1 MKKLFLLLFSVLAFT
16 SQVRADVEWTIWEG
30 SMNAS
35 SSGTAGSWDN
45 SLYLKS
51 NNFANLSVGDV
62 IYFTLTKNGN
72 ASGQAHVVLYY
83 QNTLVKDAET
93 TWPETEFTSFDTDGN
108 CSYTITSDNLKYFNG
123 YYDGECTSVEFINL
137 AIKGCDFTLS
147 KVSIKKHFSV
157 IKTTLSDD
165 DVSLGDWANQYEIES
180 SKLSNV
186 KAGDYFYVPATK
198 QMTKDDESAVDYW
211 QAQFYYDWTNLY
223 NVNSVNHDIWA
234 KIQEADVSN
243 ITSKKFHLK
252 GQYYNCTGV
261 YLLHPINSFNIG
273 SIGMATFSAAQTVK
287 VPDGLT
293 AYKATVSGDN
303 VTLTT
308 FTGNIIPANQGAII
322 KGPQG
327 SVVEFAA
334 TSEGSSDISDLIAV
348 TTATDVTTLDNNYDY
363 YVLYAGTGEKE
374 DELDLSI
381 LLGNFGNWNNKIT
394 WDSST
399 NTATYTEQT
408 PNGEGGWV
416 GKDWSAYDKLKLN
429 FSANTLNADA
439 TFYVAYNGHDDA
451 TTEATL
457 TQGSTSSIEIDLNSN
472 YKDAIGNFSMWS
484 GATSGS
490 ITFESAALIDNDG
503 ATVAEFRK
511 TESGTIAAN
520 KAYLRIEKSETPSK
534 LNIVFAED
542 ENKQD
547 EEQQGET
554 NSIRN
559 IANTNVNNNVVYN
572 MNGQRVGSDYK
583 GLVIVNGKKLLRK

>member
-30 SMNAS
+30 EITQGNVQGKSKLDFSILEEGDMICVY
-35 SSGTAGSWDN
+35 GTG
-45 SLYLKS
+45 
-51 NNFANLSVGDV
+51 
-62 IYFTLTKNGN
+62 
-72 ASGQAHVVLYY
+72 
-83 QNTLVKDAET
+83 
-93 TWPETEFTSFDTDGN
+93 
-108 CSYTITSDNLKYFNG
+108 
-123 YYDGECTSVEFINL
+123 
-137 AIKGCDFTLS
+137 TLS
-147 KVSIKKHFSV
+147 KAISRVSGNDWGTWTSLQSYAPAVDATYGYYHVVTADFLTNFNYSSDETKCWAVQNWNDGTITKVTIKKAKSA
-157 IKTTLSDD
+157 IRTTLSSVTKNTDD
-165 DVSLGDWANQYEIES
+165 NFEYTIPKAD
-180 SKLSNV
+180 LSNMV
-186 KAGDYFYVPATK
+186 EGDFIRLSTSQRSEVSGKGYKIEFK
-198 QMTKDDESAVDYW
+198 Q
-211 QAQFYYDWTNLY
+211 TNDKGSTYTTLWGPTHDAIWRIDNTAITDGIKNYPLYIYGELY
-223 NVNSVNHDIWA
+223 N
-234 KIQEADVSN
+234 SN
-243 ITSKKFHLK
+243 
-252 GQYYNCTGV
+252 GV
-261 YLLHPINSFNIG
+261 YLYHPINSFKIG
-273 SIGMATFSAAQTVK
+273 SIGMATFSAAQKVK
-287 VPDGLT
+287 VPEGLT
-293 AYKATVSGDN
+293 AYKATVSGNN
-303 VTLTT
+303 VTLTP
-308 FTGNIIPANQGAII
+308 FTNNIIPADQGAII

-327 SVVEFAA
+327 SVVEFEA

-348 TTATDVTTLDNNYDY
+348 TTETAVTSLPSGYDY

-374 DELDLSI
+374 ESLALST
-381 LLGNFGNWNNKIT
+381 LLGGFGGWTAPNISWNASNY
-394 WDSST
+394 
-399 NTATYTEQT
+399 TATY
-408 PNGEGGWV
+408 NGAESNRQGGWV

-490 ITFESAALIDNDG
+490 ITFKSAALIDNDG

-542 ENKQD
+542 ENKQE

-583 GLVIVNGKKLLRK
+583 GLVIVNGKKIIKK